1 MKINALRKTYD
12 GRCVLDFAG
21 LELEAGKVYAI
32 IGANG
37 SGKSTLGRIL
47 AGLEYADG
55 KKVPLDKNVSIGYM
69 LQKNYAFQMS
79 VLDNVLLN
87 GKKSADKKQKA
98 EQLLEAV
105 GLAHLAKE
113 KAHRLSGGET
123 ARMAVARIL
132 MGDYDV
138 LILDEPTAAMD
149 VAATLT
155 IEKLIVDYCR
165 EHNCVVILIT
175 HALKQAMRIA
185 DIALYM
191 QEGKLLEYGDAM
203 EVLSTPQKK
212 ETKQFIDFY
221 SL

>member
-12 GRCVLDFAG
+12 GRCVLDFPG
-21 LELEAGKVYAI
+21 LELERGKVYAV

-47 AGLEYADG
+47 AGLEFADG
-55 KKVPLDKNVSIGYM
+55 KKTPLDPKVSIGYM
-69 LQKNYAFQMS
+69 LQKNYAFQLS

-98 EQLLEAV
+98 ESLLAAV

-155 IEKLIVDYCR
+155 IEKLIANYCR

-175 HALKQAMRIA
+175 HALKQAVRIA
-185 DIALYM
+185 DVALYM
-191 QEGKLLEYGDAM
+191 QEGKLLEYGDAS

>member
-1 MKINALRKTYD
+1 MKINAFRKTYD
-12 GRCVLDFAG
+12 GRCVLDFSG
-21 LELEAGKVYAI
+21 LELERGKVYAI

-47 AGLEYADG
+47 AGLETADG
-55 KKVPLDKNVSIGYM
+55 KVFPLDKKVTTGYM
-69 LQKNYAFQMS
+69 LQKNYAFQLS
-79 VLDNVLLN
+79 VLDNVMIN
-87 GKKSADKKQKA
+87 GKKDAQKKQKA
-98 EQLLEAV
+98 ENLLAAV
-105 GLAHLAKE
+105 GLKHLAKE

-132 MGDYDV
+132 MGEYEL

-155 IEKLIVDYCR
+155 IEQLIVDYC
-165 EHNCVVILIT
+165 HKNNCVVIVIT

-191 QEGKLLEYGDAM
+191 QEGKLVEYGAASQ
-203 EVLSTPQKK
+203 VLTTPQEK

>member
-12 GRCVLDFAG
+12 GRCVLDFPG
-21 LELEAGKVYAI
+21 LELERGKVYAV

-47 AGLEYADG
+47 AGLEFADG
-55 KKVPLDKNVSIGYM
+55 KKTPLDPKVSIGYM
-69 LQKNYAFQMS
+69 LQKNYAFQLS

-98 EQLLEAV
+98 ESLLTTV

-155 IEKLIVDYCR
+155 IEQLVVDYCR

-185 DIALYM
+185 DIALYL
-191 QEGKLLEYGDAM
+191 QEGKLLEYGNAL